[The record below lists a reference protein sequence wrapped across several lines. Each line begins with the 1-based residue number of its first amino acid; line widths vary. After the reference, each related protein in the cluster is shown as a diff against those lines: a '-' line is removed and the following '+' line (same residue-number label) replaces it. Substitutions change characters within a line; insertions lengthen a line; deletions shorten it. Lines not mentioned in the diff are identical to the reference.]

1 MMEITKST
9 LVLAQAQ
16 YTNKPTNKD
25 LSTTNETPKE
35 TSNTETVTLSS
46 AALELLNKEPPM
58 TPMFGGGTTL
68 PPWPPEQPK

>member
-1 MMEITKST
+1 MEITKST

-16 YTNKPTNKD
+16 YTNKPTNKN
-25 LSTTNETPKE
+25 LSTTDEIPKA

-46 AALELLNKEPPM
+46 ASLELLNKERPM

-68 PPWPPEQPK
+68 PPWPPVEPK